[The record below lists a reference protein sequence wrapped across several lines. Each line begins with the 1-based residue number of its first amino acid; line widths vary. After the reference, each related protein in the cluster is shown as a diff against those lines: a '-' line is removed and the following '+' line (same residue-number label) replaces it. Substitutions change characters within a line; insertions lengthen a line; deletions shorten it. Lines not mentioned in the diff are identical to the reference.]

1 VRKRSRIQVIF
12 NIKRLDPE
20 TIKQEDYTNRFSSQI
35 TFIRKH
41 FKTIQQNLDEV
52 GTVTSDLGTLYN
64 GWSLNEE
71 KLAKTVEYV
80 GEALDLTT
88 EATKALSLS
97 SQESL
102 GKLLKEYEQY
112 CVAIGKVLKI
122 RRRKYAEYESLS
134 ETLVNKQ
141 NTLGKLESSEHESQ
155 RISAVISSEGAS
167 GGYVPPA
174 GVQRSSGLLATIN
187 SLIDNDPETSRRRN
201 ISKTKDRITTIEEQK
216 EALNLELIAATEVI
230 KKELENFQRQKV
242 RDSRNAFLAFAI
254 GQRDYHQKA
263 LAAWKEARG
272 IIEKESV

>member
-1 VRKRSRIQVIF
+1 
-12 NIKRLDPE
+12 
-20 TIKQEDYTNRFSSQI
+20 
-35 TFIRKH
+35 
-41 FKTIQQNLDEV
+41 LDEV
-52 GTVTSDLGTLYN
+52 GTLTSDLGTLYN
-64 GWSLNEE
+64 GWSLNED

-80 GEALDLTT
+80 GEALDMTT

-97 SQESL
+97 TQESL

-112 CVAIGKVLKI
+112 CQAVEKVLKI

-134 ETLVNKQ
+134 EALVNKQ

-230 KKELENFQRQKV
+230 KKELEIFQRQKV
-242 RDSRNAFLAFAI
+242 RDFRNAFLAFAI

-263 LAAWKEARG
+263 LSAWKEARG
-272 IIEKESV
+272 MIEKESV